1 MKFGKYLEKQAKE
14 DWRSFYLDYKGLKDL
29 IKESAK
35 EAETQGPAA
44 FSPRTTS
51 LSIVRAA
58 KTADA
63 AEERFFQKLEAEVEK
78 VGKFTQRVVAE
89 LRQRLANLQ
98 PKADKAAAAAGAT
111 DEKERL
117 MEEAKLIGEDYL
129 QLEKY
134 ANLNYMGVHKILK
147 KHDKL
152 LPHSPCR
159 QFYIAHLHQQ
169 PWVQGTYSDVLVHLS
184 NCYSQLRGDQ
194 AGQKNEDASQGFVR
208 STTKYW
214 VRAEDVSN
222 VKYHVLQHLPVFQ
235 FDKHDFS
242 GDAQLINSVY
252 FDNENLE
259 LYHGRLDKKPNAI
272 ALRIRWY
279 GPGEPKKVF
288 IERKTHRESWKGEES
303 VKERFTLDEDKGE
316 ESVKERFTLDED
328 KVVPFLEMEYGLEQ
342 AVADLRAAGKSE
354 KEIENFST
362 LFTEVRQQID
372 SKQLRPFIR
381 TQYMR
386 TAFQIPFDS
395 TVRISMDTNL
405 CMIKENPD
413 EGPSCTLAGRWYRDP
428 SLPINRNEITRFPHA
443 VLEVKLSLGQG
454 QESPA
459 WVQELLES
467 GYLTEVHKFSKFIH
481 GSCTLTPELVQA
493 VPYWVDDESVRPSML
508 LSAPA
513 VRPADAAAASSSAA
527 AGNGQHVSV
536 EVQEELTSPVAVDK
550 PRKRTPGLEDLS
562 HPLLG
567 DQPTLRLLPD
577 PSKIKGFAKSLRGD
591 GDAPGFWMKLLG
603 PKGPPPVRQ
612 PGTTMMRIEPKTFFA
627 NERTFLSWLH
637 MAVTLGSIAAALLG
651 FSNTKGQ
658 TGLSAHLVEIIALIL
673 LPVAIS
679 MCGYAIF
686 IFKWRSDMIAK
697 KRPQHFDDRVGPLG
711 LCAAVVTALVAI
723 LIVSF
728 IDFIDFLESTKP
740 SPDPTPSPGPG
751 PTPSPALLMPNP
763 AGGVQRLVELAA
775 GLTKPSLVQSS

>member
-1 MKFGKYLEKQAKE
+1 MKFGKYLEKQARDE
-14 DWRSFYLDYKGLKDL
+14 WRTQYLDYKGLKDL
-29 IKESAK
+29 IKESAR

-58 KTADA
+58 KQADA
-63 AEERFFQKLEAEVEK
+63 AEERFFRRMEAEVDK
-78 VGKFTQRVVAE
+78 VGKFTQRVVSE
-89 LRQRLANLQ
+89 LRSRLARLQ
-98 PKADKAAAAAGAT
+98 PKADKAAEAEGETA
-111 DEKERL
+111 EKEAL
-117 MEEAKLIGEDYL
+117 MAEAKAIGEDYL

-184 NCYSQLRGDQ
+184 NVYSQLRGD
-194 AGQKNEDASQGFVR
+194 ATGQKNEDSAQGFVR

-214 VRAEDVSN
+214 VRAEDVSV

-235 FDKHDFS
+235 FDKDDFA

-272 ALRIRWY
+272 AVRIRWY
-279 GPGEPKKVF
+279 GPGEPGKVF
-288 IERKTHRESWKGEES
+288 MERKTHREGWKGEES
-303 VKERFTLDEDKGE
+303 VKERFTLDEA
-316 ESVKERFTLDED
+316 
-328 KVVPFLEMEYGLEQ
+328 KVVPFLEQEYTLEQ
-342 AVADLRAAGKSE
+342 AVADLRAAGKTD
-354 KEIENFST
+354 KEIERFSV
-362 LFTEVRQQID
+362 LFKEVQQQID
-372 SKQLRPFIR
+372 AKQLRPFIR

-428 SLPINRNEITRFPHA
+428 TLPINRSEITRFPHA

-454 QESPA
+454 QTSPA
-459 WVQELLES
+459 WVQELLDS

-481 GSCTLTPELVQA
+481 GTCTLFPEMVQA

-508 LSAPA
+508 LSAAP
-513 VRPADAAAASSSAA
+513 VRQPGAGGAAAAGSSK
-527 AGNGQHVSV
+527 GNHVAV
-536 EVQEELTSPVAVDK
+536 EVLEDNGVTSPVAVDK
-550 PRKRTPGLEDLS
+550 PRKRLPGIEDLT

-567 DQPTLRLLPD
+567 DAPTLKLLPD
-577 PSKIKGFAKSLRGD
+577 PSKIKGFGRGGGGDQQEGFLR
-591 GDAPGFWMKLLG
+591 KLLG
-603 PKGPPPVRQ
+603 PRGPPPPPTIRQ
-612 PGTTMMRIEPKTFFA
+612 GTMMRIEPKTFFA

-651 FSNTKGQ
+651 FSTDGGQ
-658 TGLSAHLVEIIALIL
+658 GLSGHLVEVIALLL
-673 LPVAIS
+673 LPVAIG

-686 IFKWRSDMIAK
+686 IFIWRSQMIAK

-711 LCAAVVTALVAI
+711 LCTAVVLTLVSI
-723 LIVSF
+723 LLVSF
-728 IDFIDFLESTKP
+728 IDFINFLDSKD
-740 SPDPTPSPGPG
+740 SGGDS
-751 PTPSPALLMPNP
+751 PSPAPGPPSPSPLMGAGLPHP
-763 AGGVQRLVELAA
+763 AITQFTRLAA
-775 GLTKPSLVQSS
+775 ELHTRS